1 MYVKQRAEKIGLEA
15 VMALAAVNIWT
26 GSPLL
31 ALWVGARVATSTRPS
46 MSVLAVI
53 AAVMFGTALALIAA
67 LNRMALAHDHLTGR
81 AQTVRRHV
89 PWLRS
94 MRAERV
100 DHERSRSSL
109 TTLDRLLVG
118 TVVVAVLLFEAWF
131 FLASPS
137 PIEPGPAKQ

>member
-1 MYVKQRAEKIGLEA
+1 
-15 VMALAAVNIWT
+15 MALAAVNIWT

-46 MSVLAVI
+46 MTVLFVVAV
-53 AAVMFGTALALIAA
+53 VMFGTALALIAV
-67 LNRMALAHDHLTGR
+67 LNRLSLAHDQLTGR
-81 AQTVRRHV
+81 PQTVRRHV

-100 DHERSRSSL
+100 EYSRGAASL
-109 TTLDRLLVG
+109 TTLDRIIVG
-118 TVVVAVLLFEAWF
+118 VVVLAVVLFEAWF

-137 PIEPGPAKQ
+137 PIEPGPAKD